1 MIGLC
6 SLALLASC
14 AVPPPGD
21 SAPGGES
28 PPEIRLGWD
37 PASIPALQ
45 DAPTDP
51 PWSIQGQV
59 ETGQTREKILN
70 SHNNLG
76 LSRENLEQGLRF
88 TDVHD
93 LALLRAGFDIPLGG
107 RTEFKLHGAGGAERI
122 GTSVKAGAE
131 NPVFGDPAG
140 TTDTDF
146 AFNLAPVWDA
156 GAEFRLGFGDG
167 PLDVAATFDA
177 RGGGDSEKDA
187 ATDEHYHYERY
198 RVGLFAGLTFGVFRP
213 YAGAQLSYY
222 RARFEV
228 TDLGSGANVRFQLGY
243 KDELNAA
250 VGFTLSSG
258 TIVGGVEVEFVGTI
272 TALASVGVRF

>member
-1 MIGLC
+1 MMGVC
-6 SLALLASC
+6 SLALVASF

-28 PPEIRLGWD
+28 PPVLRLAWD
-37 PASIPALQ
+37 PASVPAVQ

-51 PWSIQGQV
+51 PWSIQGQA

-76 LSRENLEQGLRF
+76 LSREDLEQGLRF

-93 LALLRAGFDIPLGG
+93 LALLRVGFDIPLGG
-107 RTEFKLHGAGGAERI
+107 RTEFKLHAAGGAERI

-131 NPVFGDPAG
+131 NPVFGNPAG
-140 TTDTDF
+140 TTNTDF
-146 AFNLAPVWDA
+146 AFSLAPVWDA
-156 GAEFRLGFGDG
+156 GAEFRLRFGDG
-167 PLDVAATFDA
+167 SGDVAASFDA
-177 RGGGDSEKDA
+177 RGGGDSDKDA
-187 ATDEHYHYERY
+187 AIDEHYHYERY
-198 RVGLFAGLTFGVFRP
+198 RVGLFAGWTFGVFRP
-213 YAGAQLSYY
+213 YAGAHLSYY

-228 TDLGSGANVRFQLGY
+228 TELGSGANVQFRLGY

-250 VGFTLSSG
+250 VGVTLSSG
-258 TIVGGVEVEFVGTI
+258 TVVGAVEVEFVGTI
-272 TALASVGVRF
+272 TVLASAGVRF